1 MRSDVDDLF
10 DERRRHNDEFRDK
23 IALDDMLQCISNLKP
38 HKAPGSGN
46 IMGEHVINGGLQLAV
61 HITILF
67 NYMLKHAFVPSDFC
81 SGIIVPLLKHEHSVA
96 TQFDMYRGI
105 TSVPVFELYELVLL
119 RLYKQHLGVTHYSSA
134 LR

>member
-1 MRSDVDDLF
+1 
-10 DERRRHNDEFRDK
+10 
-23 IALDDMLQCISNLKP
+23 
-38 HKAPGSGN
+38 
-46 IMGEHVINGGLQLAV
+46 
-61 HITILF
+61 
-67 NYMLKHAFVPSDFC
+67 MLKHAFVPSDFC

-96 TQFDMYRGI
+96 TQLDMYRGI